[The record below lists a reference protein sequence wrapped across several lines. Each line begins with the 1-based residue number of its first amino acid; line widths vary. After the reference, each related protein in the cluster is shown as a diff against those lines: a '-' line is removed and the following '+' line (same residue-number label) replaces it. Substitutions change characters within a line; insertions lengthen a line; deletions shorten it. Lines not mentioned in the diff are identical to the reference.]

1 MDNLNILLKYLVNS
15 DDVTRIAHAAGVEED
30 VVEKTCVLVFDTL
43 IPTDFTRQEGSHLEK
58 KDLNA
63 ITSNF
68 NKLLE
73 GNSLKKII
81 SDVAL
86 DKAVEQAKV
95 AVVVKEI
102 LVNIRGRLQYMTA
115 AKKKP
120 APAPKPEPVRE
131 EPKAEPVRV
140 QTKVLEEAEEEVA
153 EIKRPVRRSKVEE
166 LDDAMEETWE
176 KPEEPAKIKR
186 PVRNKPR
193 RFEPG
198 REAEGCE
205 SGLESEFESDE
216 EELSK
221 GEKIALYV
229 VGALLI
235 AVIVVI
241 VVILLKI
248 KG

>member
-120 APAPKPEPVRE
+120 ALAPKPEPVKE

-140 QTKVLEEAEEEVA
+140 QTRVLEEEQEVT

-166 LDDAMEETWE
+166 SDETMEETWE

-193 RFEPG
+193 RVKN
-198 REAEGCE
+198 
-205 SGLESEFESDE
+205 GLESEFESDE

>member
-131 EPKAEPVRV
+131 EEPVRV
-140 QTKVLEEAEEEVA
+140 QTKALEEEQEVA
-153 EIKRPVRRSKVEE
+153 EIKRPVRRSEDVE
-166 LDDAMEETWE
+166 T
-176 KPEEPAKIKR
+176 KR

-193 RFEPG
+193 RVKNG
-198 REAEGCE
+198 LE
-205 SGLESEFESDE
+205 SNGLESEFESDE

>member
-120 APAPKPEPVRE
+120 VPAPKPEPVRE
-131 EPKAEPVRV
+131 EEPVRV
-140 QTKVLEEAEEEVA
+140 QTKALEEEQEVT

-166 LDDAMEETWE
+166 SDETMEETWE

-193 RFEPG
+193 RVKN
-198 REAEGCE
+198 
-205 SGLESEFESDE
+205 GLESEFESDE

-229 VGALLI
+229 VGTLLI

>member
-1 MDNLNILLKYLVNS
+1 
-15 DDVTRIAHAAGVEED
+15 
-30 VVEKTCVLVFDTL
+30 
-43 IPTDFTRQEGSHLEK
+43 
-58 KDLNA
+58 
-63 ITSNF
+63 
-68 NKLLE
+68 
-73 GNSLKKII
+73 
-81 SDVAL
+81 
-86 DKAVEQAKV
+86 
-95 AVVVKEI
+95 
-102 LVNIRGRLQYMTA
+102 MTA

-120 APAPKPEPVRE
+120 VPAPKPEPVRE
-131 EPKAEPVRV
+131 EEPVRV
-140 QTKVLEEAEEEVA
+140 QTKALEEEQEVT

-166 LDDAMEETWE
+166 SDETMEETWE

-193 RFEPG
+193 RVKN
-198 REAEGCE
+198 
-205 SGLESEFESDE
+205 GLESEFESDE

-229 VGALLI
+229 VGVLLI